1 MFLSAWLTFLLD
13 QSQSPRLEIH
23 ERAQRSSFD
32 DNTAHRAHAWH
43 LPAASAKHSLDIHS
57 LAIPD
62 RAFPLPAYIKPL
74 SSRVSAQDEEFLAK
88 KGALSI
94 PAPGLR
100 DALLRSYLEYV
111 QTYMPLLELHD
122 FLNTVDANG
131 VKGTV
136 SLLLLQ
142 AIMFA
147 GSAFVDIKLLRAF
160 GFESRKAARR
170 DFFQKTKVCS
180 GENVCSLIR

>member
-1 MFLSAWLTFLLD
+1 M
-13 QSQSPRLEIH
+13 H
-23 ERAQRSSFD
+23 G
-32 DNTAHRAHAWH
+32 AHARP
-43 LPAASAKHSLDIHS
+43 LPAASNRPSHDITS
-57 LAIPD
+57 LATPD
-62 RAFPLPAYIKPL
+62 RALPLPAYIKPL
-74 SSRVSAQDEEFLAK
+74 SSRVSAQDEDFLAK

-94 PAPGLR
+94 PAAELR

-111 QTYMPLLELHD
+111 QTYMPILELHD

-131 VKGTV
+131 AKGTV

-147 GSAFVDIKLLRAF
+147 GSAFVDISLLRAF

-170 DFFQKTKVCS
+170 DFFSKTKVCS